1 MMKILRLIITLMMLT
16 PAHADEMS
24 SEAANLACFSPQE
37 TRRNVAMGKVVPPAL
52 VMRKARQSMP
62 NSDILRAR
70 LCHANDG
77 PVYVITVLRHD
88 GRVVN
93 IMMEA
98 LTR

>member
-1 MMKILRLIITLMMLT
+1 MRLLIFMLALSTLT
-16 PAHADEMS
+16 SARADEVF
-24 SEAANLACFSPQE
+24 SETGNLACFSPQE
-37 TRRNVAMGKVVPPAL
+37 TRRHVVAGKIVPPAL

-70 LCHANDG
+70 LCHANNG

-88 GRVVN
+88 GRVVH